1 MQLESKR
8 NIAKYILAFGGVQ
21 GLNIAIGLVRTKCI
35 AVLLGP
41 NGMGIMSL
49 YNSAIQMMQNIT
61 NLGLDKS
68 GVPMV
73 SKAFEDS
80 KQPDN
85 QATDKPND
93 LTNKQ
98 SDNLTAKQLNDAI
111 KQVRSLFLLASLL
124 AMVCGILFSW
134 LLSVTAFGDMS
145 RTIHFI
151 ALSPVA
157 ALLTMA
163 SGEVLVLKAAHRL
176 KTVALLSLLN
186 IIVALIIAVPMFY
199 VWGASAIIPS
209 LVLTSLL
216 QVLITMGYSYQY
228 YPLHISLGKETIRKG
243 MPVIRLG
250 AAFLIASSM
259 TSIAEFLIRSYL
271 NNAGKDYTVGLY
283 NVGCLI
289 ALTYGSMV
297 FASIDSEYFPRLCKI
312 DYNDHKMLNATIRR
326 QIRMALSFVIP
337 MVIILELLLPWIIP
351 LLFSSKFIT
360 AVPMTQVALLALPF
374 RAIYLPIGYV
384 PLSRNDSRTYL
395 LMDSIGAVVLVMSVM
410 IGYHYGGL
418 VGAGIGLVA
427 SNAFDMFNYILICH
441 KRYGIKIL

>member
-1 MQLESKR
+1 MQLESRR

-21 GLNIAIGLVRTKCI
+21 GLNIAIGVVRTKCI

-68 GVPMV
+68 GVPIV
-73 SKAFEDS
+73 SQTFEETTE
-80 KQPDN
+80 QPCN
-85 QATDKPND
+85 RATTRQA
-93 LTNKQ
+93 
-98 SDNLTAKQLNDAI
+98 DAI

-124 AMVCGILFSW
+124 AVVCGVLFSW
-134 LLSVTAFGDMS
+134 LLSITAFGDTS

-163 SGEVLVLKAAHRL
+163 SGEVLVLKAARRL

-186 IIVALIIAVPMFY
+186 IIVALIVAVPMFY
-199 VWGASAIIPS
+199 LWGTRAIIPS

-216 QVLITMGYSYQY
+216 QALTTMFYSYRY
-228 YPLHISLGKETIRKG
+228 YPLQISLSREMIRRG

-259 TSIAEFLIRSYL
+259 TGIAEFLIRSYL

-297 FASIDSEYFPRLCKI
+297 FASIDSEYFPRLCQI
-312 DYNDHKMLNATIRR
+312 DHNDHKMLNATIRR
-326 QIRMALSFVIP
+326 QIRMALSFVVP
-337 MVIILELLLPWIIP
+337 MVIILELLLPWIVP
-351 LLFSSKFIT
+351 LLFSSKFVDAI
-360 AVPMTQVALLALPF
+360 PMTQVALLALPF

-384 PLSRNDSRTYL
+384 PLSRNDSRTFL
-395 LMDSIGAVVLVMSVM
+395 LMDSIGAVILVLAVVV
-410 IGYHYGGL
+410 GYYYGEL
-418 VGAGIGLVA
+418 LGAGIGLVA
-427 SNAFDMFNYILICH
+427 SNAFDMLNYILICH
-441 KRYGIKIL
+441 KKYGIKLI